1 MRSEVLGGQEASLL
15 MLSKERK
22 ERMKTIWVKT
32 DGIPCILL
40 QLFLR
45 SEIITKSI

>member
-1 MRSEVLGGQEASLL
+1 MCSEVLRGQEASLL
-15 MLSKERK
+15 MLSKEGE
-22 ERMKTIWVKT
+22 ERDENNLVKA
-32 DGIPCILL
+32 DGIPCILP